1 MLQTYG
7 ANKRGNV
14 ATYVVV
20 CVLIATSGSL
30 FAPVMSYYLNT
41 ELGFDPI
48 HISIVFALLPL
59 ATIAIVQTIARF
71 SDMGLQRP
79 MIICIASLF
88 GIASSM
94 VLYSRPDFVTMCTIG
109 LICLGTQPVAFP
121 QIFASAREFAIK
133 HVKQGSLMFTT
144 FLRSLTSLSW
154 VVGPPLA
161 FAIALGGSFNLLF
174 TVTAVIF
181 FLCFLA
187 SYFFLPNVF
196 DANQGEGSPE
206 SADGK
211 VNAAANADSKASAEA
226 SAEASADSSAA
237 ASADSS
243 AETSAAASAAGA
255 ENHAPDAEQV
265 NQAAKAARLAG
276 AKVAWWKDGSVM
288 MLFAGTGLIFT
299 AFSSYISSM
308 PLYVTQELQL
318 SNSLPGY
325 IMGLAAF
332 LEIPLMFLG
341 AKLSKIIG
349 LKTVVLIGAIS
360 LFVFLVLLHWTTTP
374 AQLLAVQIFPAL
386 FIAFLGSIGMVL
398 FQEMLPTIPGQST
411 SLFINASTAGQ
422 IAGGGMISLAES
434 GSYMTI
440 YNGGMGIAVVGVILI
455 ALVKKPN
462 VTIK

>member
-109 LICLGTQPVAFP
+109 LICLGTHPVAFP

-174 TVTAVIF
+174 TVTAVMF

-211 VNAAANADSKASAEA
+211 VNAAANADSKASAE
-226 SAEASADSSAA
+226 

-288 MLFAGTGLIFT
+288 MLFAGTCLIFT

>member
-88 GIASSM
+88 GIGSSL

-109 LICLGTQPVAFP
+109 LICLGTHPVAFP

-161 FAIALGGSFNLLF
+161 YAIALGGSFNLLF
-174 TVTAVIF
+174 TVTAVMF

-196 DANQGEGSPE
+196 DANQGESSPDDKASTE
-206 SADGK
+206 TNAAASADGS
-211 VNAAANADSKASAEA
+211 AEANADGKASAEA
-226 SAEASADSSAA
+226 SSTEGTANQEPG
-237 ASADSS
+237 
-243 AETSAAASAAGA
+243 T
-255 ENHAPDAEQV
+255 EQV
-265 NQAAKAARLAG
+265 NQAAKAARFAG

-308 PLYVTQELQL
+308 PLYVTQELEL
-318 SNSLPGY
+318 STNLPGY

-360 LFVFLVLLHWTTTP
+360 LFVFLVLLHWATTP
-374 AQLLAVQIFPAL
+374 AQLLALQIFPAL

-440 YNGGMGIAVVGVILI
+440 YNGGLGIAVVGVILI

>member
-109 LICLGTQPVAFP
+109 LICLGTHPVAFP
-121 QIFASAREFAIK
+121 QLFASAREFAIK

-161 FAIALGGSFNLLF
+161 YAIALGGSFNLLF
-174 TVTAVIF
+174 TVTAVMF

-206 SADGK
+206 SADGQ
-211 VNAAANADSKASAEA
+211 VSTETSAEA
-226 SAEASADSSAA
+226 KAVGQVSAA
-237 ASADSS
+237 ADGKTSAD
-243 AETSAAASAAGA
+243 EAAHHEPGT
-255 ENHAPDAEQV
+255 EQV

-308 PLYVTQELQL
+308 PLYVTQELEL
-318 SNSLPGY
+318 STNLPGY

-360 LFVFLVLLHWTTTP
+360 LFVFLVLLHWATTP
-374 AQLLAVQIFPAL
+374 AQLLALQIFPAL

-440 YNGGMGIAVVGVILI
+440 YNGGLGIAVVGVILI

>member
-14 ATYVVV
+14 TTYVVV

-88 GIASSM
+88 GIGSSL

-109 LICLGTQPVAFP
+109 LICLGTHPVAFP

-161 FAIALGGSFNLLF
+161 YAIALGGSFNLLF
-174 TVTAVIF
+174 TVTAVMF

-196 DANQGEGSPE
+196 DANQGESSPDDKASTE
-206 SADGK
+206 TNAAASADGS
-211 VNAAANADSKASAEA
+211 AEANADGKASAEA
-226 SAEASADSSAA
+226 SSADGAA
-237 ASADSS
+237 NQ
-243 AETSAAASAAGA
+243 EPGT
-255 ENHAPDAEQV
+255 EQV
-265 NQAAKAARLAG
+265 NQAAKAARFAG

-308 PLYVTQELQL
+308 PLYVTQELEL
-318 SNSLPGY
+318 STNLPGY

-332 LEIPLMFLG
+332 LEIPLMFL
-341 AKLSKIIG
+341 AARLSKGIG
-349 LKTVVLIGAIS
+349 LKTVVVIGAIS
-360 LFVFLVLLHWTTTP
+360 LVVFLALLHFAHTEK
-374 AQLLAVQIFPAL
+374 QMLAIQFFSAL
-386 FIAFLGSIGMVL
+386 YIAFVASMGMVF
-398 FQEMLPTIPGQST
+398 FQELLPTIPGQAT
-411 SLFINASTAGQ
+411 SLYINASTSGQ
-422 IAGGGMISLAES
+422 IAGGALISLASS
-434 GSYMTI
+434 GSYLVI
-440 YNGGMGIAVVGVILI
+440 YEVGIGIAALGVVLLC
-455 ALVKKPN
+455 LVKKPPR
-462 VTIK
+462 VS

>member
-109 LICLGTQPVAFP
+109 LICLGTHPVAFP

-174 TVTAVIF
+174 TVTAVMF

-226 SAEASADSSAA
+226 SA
-237 ASADSS
+237 DSS
-243 AETSAAASAAGA
+243 AETSAATSAAGA

-398 FQEMLPTIPGQST
+398 FQEMLPTVPGQST

>member
-20 CVLIATSGSL
+20 CVLIAISGSL

-109 LICLGTQPVAFP
+109 LICLGTHPVAFP

-211 VNAAANADSKASAEA
+211 VNAAANADSKASAE
-226 SAEASADSSAA
+226 

>member
-109 LICLGTQPVAFP
+109 LICLGTHPVAFP

-174 TVTAVIF
+174 TVTAVMF

-211 VNAAANADSKASAEA
+211 VNAAANADSKASAE
-226 SAEASADSSAA
+226 

>member
-88 GIASSM
+88 GIGSSL

-109 LICLGTQPVAFP
+109 LICLGTHPVAFP

-161 FAIALGGSFNLLF
+161 YAIALGGSFNLLF
-174 TVTAVIF
+174 TVTAVMF

-196 DANQGEGSPE
+196 DANQGESSPE
-206 SADGK
+206 STDGK
-211 VNAAANADSKASAEA
+211 ANPEANADNKASADDKASAEA
-226 SAEASADSSAA
+226 S
-237 ASADSS
+237 S
-243 AETSAAASAAGA
+243 AEGAANQEPGT
-255 ENHAPDAEQV
+255 EQV
-265 NQAAKAARLAG
+265 NQAAKAARFAG
-276 AKVAWWKDGSVM
+276 AKVAWWKDSSVM

-318 SNSLPGY
+318 STNLPGY

-360 LFVFLVLLHWTTTP
+360 LFVFLVLLHWATTP
-374 AQLLAVQIFPAL
+374 AQLLALQIFPAL

>member
-109 LICLGTQPVAFP
+109 LICLGTHPVAFP

-174 TVTAVIF
+174 TVTAVMF

-211 VNAAANADSKASAEA
+211 VNAAANADSKASAE
-226 SAEASADSSAA
+226 

-308 PLYVTQELQL
+308 PLYVTQELEL

>member
-109 LICLGTQPVAFP
+109 LICLGTHPVAFP

-174 TVTAVIF
+174 TVTAVMF

-211 VNAAANADSKASAEA
+211 VNAAANADSKASVE
-226 SAEASADSSAA
+226 

-308 PLYVTQELQL
+308 PLYVTQELEL

>member
-20 CVLIATSGSL
+20 CVLIAISGSL

-109 LICLGTQPVAFP
+109 LICLGTHPVAFP

-226 SAEASADSSAA
+226 SA
-237 ASADSS
+237 DSS

-308 PLYVTQELQL
+308 PLYVTQELEL

>member
-20 CVLIATSGSL
+20 CVLIAISGSL

-211 VNAAANADSKASAEA
+211 VNAAANADSKASAE
-226 SAEASADSSAA
+226 

>member
-14 ATYVVV
+14 TTYVVV

-109 LICLGTQPVAFP
+109 LICLGTHPVAFP

-161 FAIALGGSFNLLF
+161 YAIALGGSFNLLF
-174 TVTAVIF
+174 TVTAVMF

-196 DANQGEGSPE
+196 DANQGESSPE
-206 SADGK
+206 STDGK
-211 VNAAANADSKASAEA
+211 VSTETRAEA
-226 SAEASADSSAA
+226 KADGQASAA
-237 ASADSS
+237 ASADGK
-243 AETSAAASAAGA
+243 TSTDEATHHEPGT
-255 ENHAPDAEQV
+255 EQV
-265 NQAAKAARLAG
+265 NQAAKAARFAG
-276 AKVAWWKDGSVM
+276 AKVAWWKDSSVM

-308 PLYVTQELQL
+308 PLYVTQELEL
-318 SNSLPGY
+318 STNLPGY

-360 LFVFLVLLHWTTTP
+360 LFVFLVLLHWATTP
-374 AQLLAVQIFPAL
+374 AQLLALQIFPAL

-440 YNGGMGIAVVGVILI
+440 YNGGLGIAVVGVILI

>member
-109 LICLGTQPVAFP
+109 LICLGTHPVAFP

-174 TVTAVIF
+174 TVTAVMF

-206 SADGK
+206 STDGK
-211 VNAAANADSKASAEA
+211 VNAAANADSKASAE
-226 SAEASADSSAA
+226 

>member
-88 GIASSM
+88 GIGSSL

-109 LICLGTQPVAFP
+109 LICLGTHPVAFP

-161 FAIALGGSFNLLF
+161 YAIALGGSFNLLF
-174 TVTAVIF
+174 TVTAVMF

-196 DANQGEGSPE
+196 DANQGESSPE
-206 SADGK
+206 STDGK
-211 VNAAANADSKASAEA
+211 ANPEANTDNKASADDKASAEA
-226 SAEASADSSAA
+226 S
-237 ASADSS
+237 S
-243 AETSAAASAAGA
+243 AEGAANQEPGT
-255 ENHAPDAEQV
+255 EQV
-265 NQAAKAARLAG
+265 NQAAKAARFAG
-276 AKVAWWKDGSVM
+276 AKVAWWKDSSVM

-318 SNSLPGY
+318 STNLPGY

-360 LFVFLVLLHWTTTP
+360 LFVFLVLLHWATTP
-374 AQLLAVQIFPAL
+374 AQLLALQIFPAL

>member
-7 ANKRGNV
+7 ANKRGNI

-94 VLYSRPDFVTMCTIG
+94 VLYSRPDFVTMCTLG
-109 LICLGTQPVAFP
+109 LVCLGTHPVAFP

-161 FAIALGGSFNLLF
+161 YAIALGGSFNLLF
-174 TVTAVIF
+174 TVTAVMF

-196 DANQGEGSPE
+196 DANQAEDSPNGTGKTEGSPE
-206 SADGK
+206 G
-211 VNAAANADSKASAEA
+211 
-226 SAEASADSSAA
+226 
-237 ASADSS
+237 
-243 AETSAAASAAGA
+243 
-255 ENHAPDAEQV
+255 ENKPEGTPDTAPQEPDAEQV
-265 NQAAKAARLAG
+265 SQAAKEARQTAAKAG
-276 AKVAWWKDGSVM
+276 AKVAWWKDSSVM

-299 AFSSYISSM
+299 AFSSYISTM
-308 PLYVTQELQL
+308 PLYVTQELKL
-318 SNSLPGY
+318 STDLPGY

-349 LKTVVLIGAIS
+349 LKTVVLLGAIS
-360 LFVFLVLLHWTTTP
+360 LLVFLVLLHWATTP
-374 AQLLAVQIFPAL
+374 AQLLALQIFPAL

-434 GSYMTI
+434 GTYMTI

>member
-88 GIASSM
+88 GIGSSL

-109 LICLGTQPVAFP
+109 LICLGTHPVAFP

-154 VVGPPLA
+154 VIGPPLA
-161 FAIALGGSFNLLF
+161 YAIALGGSFNLLF
-174 TVTAVIF
+174 TVTAVMF

-196 DANQGEGSPE
+196 DANQGESSP
-206 SADGK
+206 D
-211 VNAAANADSKASAEA
+211 DKASTETN
-226 SAEASADSSAA
+226 AA
-237 ASADSS
+237 ASADGSAATNAEASS
-243 AETSAAASAAGA
+243 AERAANQEPGT
-255 ENHAPDAEQV
+255 EQV
-265 NQAAKAARLAG
+265 NQAAKAARFAG

-308 PLYVTQELQL
+308 PLYVTQELEL
-318 SNSLPGY
+318 STNLPGY

-360 LFVFLVLLHWTTTP
+360 LFVFLVLLHWATTP
-374 AQLLAVQIFPAL
+374 AQLLALQIFPAL

-440 YNGGMGIAVVGVILI
+440 YNGGLGIAVVGVILI

>member
-226 SAEASADSSAA
+226 SA
-237 ASADSS
+237 DSS

-265 NQAAKAARLAG
+265 KQAAKAARLAG

-308 PLYVTQELQL
+308 PLYVTQELEL

>member
-20 CVLIATSGSL
+20 CILIATSGSL
-30 FAPVMSYYLNT
+30 FNPVMSYYLNT
-41 ELGFDPI
+41 ELGFDPL
-48 HISIVFALLPL
+48 HISILFALLPL
-59 ATIAIVQTIARF
+59 ATIGIVQTIARF

-88 GIASSM
+88 GIASSFI
-94 VLYSRPDFVTMCTIG
+94 LYCRPDFVTLCTIG
-109 LICLGTQPVAFP
+109 LVCLGTHPVAFP
-121 QIFASAREFAIK
+121 QIFASAREFALK

-154 VVGPPLA
+154 VVGPPLSY
-161 FAIALGGSFNLLF
+161 AIALGGSFDLLF
-174 TVTAVIF
+174 TVTAAMF
-181 FLCFLA
+181 ALCFLA

-196 DANQGEGSPE
+196 DGNQAATTVAPEGEPVEGDHAGSEPAHTQVE
-206 SADGK
+206 
-211 VNAAANADSKASAEA
+211 
-226 SAEASADSSAA
+226 
-237 ASADSS
+237 
-243 AETSAAASAAGA
+243 
-255 ENHAPDAEQV
+255 HAQV
-265 NQAAKAARLAG
+265 EQAAKAARQGGDG

-288 MLFAGTGLIFT
+288 MLFAGTALLFT
-299 AFSSYISSM
+299 AFSSYISTM
-308 PLYVTQELQL
+308 PLYVTQELKL
-318 SNSLPGY
+318 STNLPGY

-341 AKLSKIIG
+341 AKCSKIIG
-349 LKTVVLIGAIS
+349 LKTVVLLGAICM
-360 LFVFLVLLHWTTTP
+360 FIFLVLLHWAQTP
-374 AQLLAVQIFPAL
+374 TQLLALQIFPAI

-440 YNGGMGIAVVGVILI
+440 YNGGLGIAVVGIILI
-455 ALVKKPN
+455 FLVKKPN

>member
-109 LICLGTQPVAFP
+109 LICLGTHPVAFP

-174 TVTAVIF
+174 TVTAVMF

-196 DANQGEGSPE
+196 DANQGESSPE

-211 VNAAANADSKASAEA
+211 VNAAANADSKASAE
-226 SAEASADSSAA
+226 

-308 PLYVTQELQL
+308 PLYVTQELEL

>member
-109 LICLGTQPVAFP
+109 LICLGTHPVAFP

-174 TVTAVIF
+174 TVTAVMF

-226 SAEASADSSAA
+226 SA
-237 ASADSS
+237 DSS
-243 AETSAAASAAGA
+243 AETSAATSAAGA

>member
-109 LICLGTQPVAFP
+109 LICLGTHPVAFP

-211 VNAAANADSKASAEA
+211 VNAAANADSKASAE
-226 SAEASADSSAA
+226 

>member
-20 CVLIATSGSL
+20 CVLIAISGSL

-226 SAEASADSSAA
+226 SAEAC
-237 ASADSS
+237 ADSS

>member
-20 CVLIATSGSL
+20 CILIATSGSL
-30 FAPVMSYYLNT
+30 FNPVMSYYLNT
-41 ELGFDPI
+41 ELGFDPL
-48 HISIVFALLPL
+48 HISILFALLPL
-59 ATIAIVQTIARF
+59 ATIGIVQTIARF

-88 GIASSM
+88 GIASSFI
-94 VLYSRPDFVTMCTIG
+94 LYCRPDFVTLCTIG
-109 LICLGTQPVAFP
+109 LVCLGTHPVAFP
-121 QIFASAREFAIK
+121 QIFASAREFALK

-154 VVGPPLA
+154 VVGPPLSY
-161 FAIALGGSFNLLF
+161 AIALGGSFDLLF
-174 TVTAVIF
+174 TVTAAMF
-181 FLCFLA
+181 ALCGLA

-196 DANQGEGSPE
+196 DSNTKAAPEGEPAHTQVE
-206 SADGK
+206 
-211 VNAAANADSKASAEA
+211 
-226 SAEASADSSAA
+226 
-237 ASADSS
+237 
-243 AETSAAASAAGA
+243 
-255 ENHAPDAEQV
+255 HAQV
-265 NQAAKAARLAG
+265 EQAAKAARQGGDG

-288 MLFAGTGLIFT
+288 MLFAGTALLFT
-299 AFSSYISSM
+299 AFSSYISTM
-308 PLYVTQELQL
+308 PLYVTQELKL
-318 SNSLPGY
+318 STNLPGY

-341 AKLSKIIG
+341 AKCSKIIG
-349 LKTVVLIGAIS
+349 LKTVVLLGAICM
-360 LFVFLVLLHWTTTP
+360 FIFLVLLHWAQTP
-374 AQLLAVQIFPAL
+374 TQLLALQIFPAI

-440 YNGGMGIAVVGVILI
+440 YNGGLGIAVVGIILI
-455 ALVKKPN
+455 FLVKKPN

>member
-88 GIASSM
+88 GIGSSL

-211 VNAAANADSKASAEA
+211 VNAVANADSKASAE
-226 SAEASADSSAA
+226 

-440 YNGGMGIAVVGVILI
+440 YNGGLGIAVVGVILI

>member
-109 LICLGTQPVAFP
+109 LICLGTHPVAFP

-211 VNAAANADSKASAEA
+211 VNAAASAE
-226 SAEASADSSAA
+226 

>member
-109 LICLGTQPVAFP
+109 LICLGTHPVAFP

-161 FAIALGGSFNLLF
+161 YAIALGGSFNLLF
-174 TVTAVIF
+174 TVTAVMF

-196 DANQGEGSPE
+196 DANQGESSPE
-206 SADGK
+206 STDGK
-211 VNAAANADSKASAEA
+211 ANPEANADNKASADDKASAEA
-226 SAEASADSSAA
+226 S
-237 ASADSS
+237 S
-243 AETSAAASAAGA
+243 AEGAANQEPGT
-255 ENHAPDAEQV
+255 EQV
-265 NQAAKAARLAG
+265 NQAAKAARFAG
-276 AKVAWWKDGSVM
+276 AKVAWWKDSSVM

-308 PLYVTQELQL
+308 PLYVTQELEL
-318 SNSLPGY
+318 STNLPGY

-360 LFVFLVLLHWTTTP
+360 LFVFLVLLHWATTP
-374 AQLLAVQIFPAL
+374 AQLLALQIFPAL

-440 YNGGMGIAVVGVILI
+440 YNGGLGIAVVGVILI

>member
-7 ANKRGNV
+7 ANKRGNI

-88 GIASSM
+88 GIGSSL

-109 LICLGTQPVAFP
+109 LICLGTHPVAFP

-161 FAIALGGSFNLLF
+161 YAIALGGSFNLLF
-174 TVTAVIF
+174 TVTAVMF

-196 DANQGEGSPE
+196 DANQGESSLE
-206 SADGK
+206 SAEGK
-211 VNAAANADSKASAEA
+211 ANPEANADNKASADDKASAEA
-226 SAEASADSSAA
+226 S
-237 ASADSS
+237 S
-243 AETSAAASAAGA
+243 AEGAANQEPGT
-255 ENHAPDAEQV
+255 EQV
-265 NQAAKAARLAG
+265 NQAAKAARFAG

-308 PLYVTQELQL
+308 PLYVTQELEL
-318 SNSLPGY
+318 STNLPGY

-360 LFVFLVLLHWTTTP
+360 LFVFLVLLHWATTP
-374 AQLLAVQIFPAL
+374 AQLLALQIFPAL

-440 YNGGMGIAVVGVILI
+440 YNGGLGIAVVGVILI

>member
-211 VNAAANADSKASAEA
+211 VNAAANADSKASAE
-226 SAEASADSSAA
+226 

>member
-7 ANKRGNV
+7 ANNRGNV

-20 CVLIATSGSL
+20 CVLIAISGSL

-109 LICLGTQPVAFP
+109 LICLGTHPVAFP

-226 SAEASADSSAA
+226 
-237 ASADSS
+237 S

>member
-109 LICLGTQPVAFP
+109 LICLGTHPVAFP

-174 TVTAVIF
+174 TVTAVMF

-226 SAEASADSSAA
+226 SA
-237 ASADSS
+237 DSS

-265 NQAAKAARLAG
+265 HQAAKAARLAG

-308 PLYVTQELQL
+308 PLYVIQELEL

>member
-226 SAEASADSSAA
+226 SA
-237 ASADSS
+237 DSS

-308 PLYVTQELQL
+308 PLYVTQELEL